1 MIDIH
6 THTDQSD
13 GSVPPHELVARA
25 LELGLEALGV
35 TDHDTLA
42 GCDLAAPLAKEAGLE
57 FVTGI
62 ELSTRFEPPLVARL
76 PGVVKMGRLG
86 SVHILGYFL
95 DGEPTPEFRDFLW
108 TQQEGRRKR
117 NVALIAKLNSLG
129 VDITLEEVRALGR
142 NLTGRPHFAK
152 ILLKKGY
159 VTKIQDAFDIYLAD
173 YAQAAVDR
181 EEPSLEE
188 GVERIRAGG
197 GMASLAHP
205 VRLPFGQDPEL
216 LSSLITVLMEHG
228 LDAIEVYHS
237 EQSAEESALYM
248 RMARRFGLVVTGG
261 TDFHGENKPGIALG
275 TGKNNNVSLPREFLD
290 DMRARR
296 VPAVQ

>member
-13 GSVPPHELVARA
+13 GTVPAADLVARA
-25 LELGLEALGV
+25 VDLGLEALGV
-35 TDHDTLA
+35 TDHDTMV
-42 GCDLAAPLAKEAGLE
+42 GCDLAAPFAAQAGLD
-57 FVTGI
+57 FVPGI
-62 ELSTRFEPPLVARL
+62 ELSTRFEPPLISRL
-76 PGVVKMGRLG
+76 PGVEKMGRLG

-95 DGEPTPEFRDFLW
+95 DGPPAPDFRDFLF

-117 NVALIAKLNSLG
+117 NRDLIAKLNSLG
-129 VDITLEEVRALGR
+129 VDINLDEVQALGR

-173 YAQAAVDR
+173 YAQAAVER

-188 GVERIRAGG
+188 GVERIRKAG

-205 VRLPFGQDPEL
+205 VRLPFGRDAEL
-216 LSSLITVLMEHG
+216 LSCLIEVLMEHG
-228 LDAIEVYHS
+228 LDAVEVYHS
-237 EQSAEESALYM
+237 EQSAEESALYLEL
-248 RMARRFGLVVTGG
+248 ARKYRLVVTGG
-261 TDFHGENKPGIALG
+261 TDFHGDNKPGISLG
-275 TGKNNNVSLPREFLD
+275 TGKDNNVLLHRQFLE

-296 VPAVQ
+296 VPN

>member
-13 GSVPPHELVARA
+13 GSVPPAELVARA
-25 LELGLEALGV
+25 LDMDLEALGV

-42 GCDLAAPLAKEAGLE
+42 GCDLAAPLAAAAGLE

-62 ELSTRFEPPLVARL
+62 ELSTRFEPPLIARL
-76 PGVVKMGRLG
+76 PGVEKMGRLG

-95 DGEPTPEFRDFLW
+95 DGPPRPEFRDFLR

-117 NVALIAKLNSLG
+117 NVDLIAKLNTLG
-129 VDITLEEVRALGR
+129 VDITLEEVQVLGR

-152 ILLKKGY
+152 VLLAKGY
-159 VTKIQDAFDIYLAD
+159 VTRIQDAFDLYLAD
-173 YAQAAVDR
+173 YAKAAVER

-188 GVERIRAGG
+188 GIERIRAAG

-205 VRLPFGQDPEL
+205 VRLSFGQDPEL
-216 LSSLITVLMEHG
+216 LSRLIAALVEHG

-237 EQSAEESALYM
+237 EQNEVDSALYM
-248 RMARRFGLVVTGG
+248 EMARKFGLVVTGG
-261 TDFHGENKPGIALG
+261 TDFHGDNKPGIALG
-275 TGKNNNVSLPREFLD
+275 TGKNNNISLSREFLD

-296 VPAVQ
+296 VPAYQ

>member
-13 GSVPPHELVARA
+13 GSVPPAELVARA
-25 LELGLEALGV
+25 LELGLDALGV

-42 GCDLAAPLAKEAGLE
+42 GCDLAAPLARGAGLE

-76 PGVVKMGRLG
+76 PGVEKMGRLG

-129 VDITLEEVRALGR
+129 VDITLEEVQALGR

-173 YAQAAVDR
+173 YAKAAVDR

-188 GVERIRAGG
+188 GVERIRTGG

-205 VRLPFGQDPEL
+205 VRLPFGTDPDL

-248 RMARRFGLVVTGG
+248 EMAKKFGLVVTGG
-261 TDFHGENKPGIALG
+261 TDFHGDNKPGIALG
-275 TGKNNNVSLPREFLD
+275 TGKNNNVSLSREFLD

-296 VPAVQ
+296 VPVAL